1 MRPGRAPVDF
11 PLRVEVAGGVARAR
25 SREAVAEQL
34 IEELLF
40 TALGERLNRPEL
52 GCGLLELVFD
62 PASDEL
68 RAATQFQVTA
78 ELQRW
83 LGDVVRIMSV
93 QVTSDGPLLRV
104 TVTYGLGAGNGAG
117 APRTAVFVR

>member
-1 MRPGRAPVDF
+1 MSTTGIDF
-11 PLRVEVAGGVARAR
+11 PLRLDGSGNAVRAPSFGVA
-25 SREAVAEQL
+25 AEEL

-40 TALGERLNRPEL
+40 TSLGERVNRPDL

-62 PASDEL
+62 PSTDAL

-83 LGDVVRIMSV
+83 LGDVIRVISV
-93 QVTSDGPLLRV
+93 VVESVGAQLQV
-104 TVTYGLGAGNGAG
+104 TVTYALGGG
-117 APRTAVFVR
+117 APPRTVAFVR

>member
-1 MRPGRAPVDF
+1 MNGTSNNSAVAF
-11 PLRVEVAGGVARAR
+11 PLHLDSAGGTAPAPSYGVA
-25 SREAVAEQL
+25 VEQL

-40 TALGERLNRPEL
+40 TSLGERVNRPDL
-52 GCGLLELVFD
+52 GCGLLELVFQ

-83 LGDVVRIMSV
+83 LGDLIRVISV
-93 QVTSDGPLLRV
+93 DTQSNGAELLT
-104 TVTYGLGAGNGAG
+104 TVTYALLGDGVVRA
-117 APRTAVFVR
+117 AVFVR

>member
-1 MRPGRAPVDF
+1 MSRHRLPVDF
-11 PLRVEVAGGVARAR
+11 PLRLDAAGSAARAA
-25 SREAVAEQL
+25 SPEANAEQL

-40 TALGERLNRPEL
+40 TALGERLNRPDL

-68 RAATQFQVTA
+68 RAATQFRVTA

-83 LGDVVRIMSV
+83 LGDVIRVLSV
-93 QVTSDGPLLRV
+93 DVASGGPQLRV
-104 TVTYGLGAGNGAG
+104 TVSYALAAG